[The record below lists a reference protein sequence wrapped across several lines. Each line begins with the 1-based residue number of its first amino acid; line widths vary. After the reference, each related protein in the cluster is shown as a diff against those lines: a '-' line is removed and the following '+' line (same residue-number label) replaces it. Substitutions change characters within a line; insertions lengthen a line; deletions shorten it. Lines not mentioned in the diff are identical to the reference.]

1 MMHQSL
7 PHKLRVL
14 RTQKGWTL
22 VEAARRAGVGRDT
35 LSDLERGRQ
44 HPVAPT
50 LAKIAKGYGV
60 PVEELLEEPVPLG
73 EASEAGPAT
82 ERGDLPRSSPA
93 APEGGSAGGEAR
105 RALYLTR
112 DLEEVRGLA
121 NLAQRELE
129 TVITTFF
136 DEIPDLPPLETVK
149 RANGWV
155 WRIGSLR
162 SHVFVETGRWETQV
176 LGPLSGEDLPDWER
190 ELLGQIRAELDKA
203 NAGVSKLSLEF
214 SQRWDEAYE
223 QTRRA
228 SSQESLTVEQLLEG
242 VAERTH

>member
-1 MMHQSL
+1 MQDTL
-7 PHKLRVL
+7 ARRLRVL
-14 RTQKGWTL
+14 RAERGLTL
-22 VEAARRAGVGRDT
+22 RDAERLTGVDKDT
-35 LSDLERGRQ
+35 LSKIERGVR
-44 HPVAPT
+44 HPQDVT
-50 LAKIAKGYGV
+50 LARIAKGYEV
-60 PVEELLEEPVPLG
+60 LVEELIEEPVPLG
-73 EASEAGPAT
+73 EAPEAGPTT

-149 RANGWV
+149 RANGWA

-190 ELLGQIRAELDKA
+190 ELLAQIRAELDKA
-203 NAGVSKLSLEF
+203 DAGLSKLSLEF
-214 SQRWDEAYE
+214 SQRWEEAYE
-223 QTRRA
+223 QARRA
-228 SSQESLTVEQLLEG
+228 SSQQSLTVEQLLEG

>member
-1 MMHQSL
+1 MFGDRIREARKAR
-7 PHKLRVL
+7 KLSQNKLANKANV
-14 RTQKGWTL
+14 
-22 VEAARRAGVGRDT
+22 T
-35 LSDLERGRQ
+35 LSLVSKLEQGVINDP
-44 HPVAPT
+44 HYST
-50 LAKIAKGYGV
+50 LSNIASALGMS
-60 PVEELLEEPVPLG
+60 VEELVEEPVG
-73 EASEAGPAT
+73 AGKVEAPEAGPAT

-149 RANGWV
+149 RANGWA

-190 ELLGQIRAELDKA
+190 ELLSQIRAELEKA